1 MLKDCDNYC
10 PEIYRSV
17 FIDRY
22 NDTHVRIAPCCQAA
36 SKLESV
42 DTFDFATS
50 PYLTQLRE
58 QFDLGQRPVECN
70 RCWSVEKIGHKS
82 RRQSAIEFFQNS
94 SLDSSVNLHSIDHS
108 ATWACNL
115 ACIMCGPNSSSLW
128 ATESDLNK
136 TDLKKLGRLFQ
147 KSNNILDRLDLSQI
161 KKIHFNGGE
170 PMLNNDQT
178 ALLSKLKDLD
188 VLKNALI
195 SYNTNG
201 TVMPSRQVIDL
212 WSRARLVKIFF
223 SIDAVGSAFDYIR
236 WPGKWEQTSKNILSM
251 KTDLPGN
258 VMFGFNTTIGN
269 YNLLEMSELYQWFD
283 QNLKYNQEG
292 DTSDFCWQFAS
303 QNYFDLKHLPES
315 IKLNSVEQ
323 LKNIPV
329 LSGVVNYLNSVMNQ
343 SPNWQWV
350 DYLNQLDATR
360 GNSWKT
366 ALKISE
372 FVKDHEC

>member
-1 MLKDCDNYC
+1 LLKDYDNWC

-70 RCWSVEKIGHKS
+70 RCWSAEKIGHKS
-82 RRQSAIEFFQNS
+82 RRQSAIEFFQNPS
-94 SLDSSVNLHSIDHS
+94 PDSSVGLHSIDHS

-115 ACIMCGPNSSSLW
+115 ACIMCEPSNSSLW
-128 ATESDLNK
+128 ASEVGLNK
-136 TDLKKLGRLFQ
+136 TDLKNIGRLFQ
-147 KSNNILDRLDLSQI
+147 KSNNFLDRLDLSQI

-178 ALLSKLKDLD
+178 ALLLKLKDLD
-188 VLKNALI
+188 ILKNVFI

-212 WSRARLVKIFF
+212 WSQARLVKIFF

-269 YNLLEMSELYQWFD
+269 YNLLEMAELYQWFD

-292 DTSDFCWQFAS
+292 DTSDFCWQFA
-303 QNYFDLKHLPES
+303 NNFDLKHLSPA
-315 IKLNSVEQ
+315 IKIHAIDQ
-323 LKNIPV
+323 LKPIAPLNGIV
-329 LSGVVNYLNSVMNQ
+329 KYLESVQTQAENLY
-343 SPNWQWV
+343 WV
-350 DYLNQLDATR
+350 KILDQLDMKRNT
-360 GNSWKT
+360 NWKQH
-366 ALKISE
+366 LQIRKFI
-372 FVKDHEC
+372 CN

>member
-1 MLKDCDNYC
+1 
-10 PEIYRSV
+10 V

-70 RCWSVEKIGHKS
+70 RCWSAEKIGHKS
-82 RRQSAIEFFQNS
+82 RRQSAIEFFQNPS
-94 SLDSSVNLHSIDHS
+94 PDSSVGLHSIDHS

-115 ACIMCGPNSSSLW
+115 ACIMCEPSNSSLW
-128 ATESDLNK
+128 ASEVGLNK
-136 TDLKKLGRLFQ
+136 TDLKNIGRLFQ
-147 KSNNILDRLDLSQI
+147 KSNNFLDRLDLSQI

-178 ALLSKLKDLD
+178 ALLLKLKDLD
-188 VLKNALI
+188 ILKNVFI

-212 WSRARLVKIFF
+212 WSQARLVKIFF

-269 YNLLEMSELYQWFD
+269 YNLLEMAELYQWFD

-303 QNYFDLKHLPES
+303 QGYFDLKHLPES
-315 IKLNSVEQ
+315 IKLNSIEQ
-323 LKNIPV
+323 LKDIPV
-329 LSGVVNYLNSVMNQ
+329 LSGVVNYLNSVMSQ
-343 SPNWQWV
+343 RPNWQWA
-350 DYLNQLDATR
+350 DHLNQLDATR

-366 ALKISE
+366 ALKISQ